1 MKYSD
6 SSLEVKEILTC
17 KNLLGLYQPI
27 VDVSRSEIFA
37 HEALIRGP
45 VESKLH
51 SPIALFNAANLCGLN
66 AEMEYL
72 ARNVVLAGYAKS
84 SKKSKLFINISP
96 ECLLINDESLAF
108 GLSQLDNYELSAKD
122 IVIEITEGSSIRD
135 YEYLRDAILKYK
147 SLGFGIAL
155 DDLGE
160 GYSSLRLWSEL
171 SPDYV
176 KIDKHFIANIHNEP
190 MKLEFV
196 RAIQKIAIESGSLTI
211 AEGIETRE
219 ELSVIKDLKINFA
232 QGYLLGRPF
241 PNFQMILSDEIKML
255 LNKSAIHVFMDG
267 HNANFKQATVSNLV
281 SYQLPVT
288 SATTND
294 EVYDLFNQDSTLNS
308 VPVVENNVPI
318 GLISRYNTIDRFARR
333 YQKEL
338 HGKKSCVNFMDNQPL
353 VVQKNMTIH
362 ELSELILAADPKY
375 LLNGFI
381 VVDGK
386 QYVGMG
392 SGHALL
398 REVTNLQ
405 IHAARYANP
414 LTLLPGNVPINA
426 HIDRLLNNGL
436 PFVACYCDLDNF
448 KPFNDAY
455 GYRRGDEVIQF
466 VGSLLS
472 SVLNSDNDF
481 VGHIGGD
488 DYVLLFQSEN
498 WEALCQEVLDTV
510 ESVMPDFYDKKDVE
524 LGGINIEDR
533 MGNAHFYP
541 FGSLSIGAVKVQPDH
556 FSSHHEVAGAM
567 NNAKKQAKKMIGNS
581 LFLDRRKVMSNK
593 AYVKHNSVA

>member
-6 SSLEVKEILTC
+6 SSLEIKEILTN
-17 KNLLGLYQPI
+17 KNLLALYQPI
-27 VDVSRSEIFA
+27 VDISRSEIFA

-51 SPIALFNAANLCGLN
+51 SPIALFNAARLNGLN

-72 ARNVVLAGYAKS
+72 ARNIVLAGYAQSAKHT
-84 SKKSKLFINISP
+84 KLFINVSP
-96 ECLLINDESLAF
+96 ECLLIDDVNLELGLTQLDAY
-108 GLSQLDNYELSAKD
+108 GLSARN

-135 YEYLRDAILKYK
+135 YAYLREAILKYK

-196 RAIQKIAIESGSLTI
+196 RAIQKIATESGSLTI

-219 ELSVIKDLKINFA
+219 ELSVIKDLKINYG
-232 QGYLLGRPF
+232 QGYLFGRPF
-241 PNFQMILSDEIKML
+241 PKFQIVLADEIKML
-255 LNKSAIHVFMDG
+255 LNKSTIHVFVDG
-267 HNANFKQATVSNLV
+267 HNANSKQATVSNLV
-281 SYQLPVT
+281 SYQAAVT
-288 SATTND
+288 SAATNE
-294 EVYDLFNQDSTLNS
+294 EVYDLFHQNASLNS
-308 VPVVENNVPI
+308 VPVVDDDIPI

-338 HGKKSCVNFMDNQPL
+338 HGKKSCINFMDNQPL
-353 VVQKNMTIH
+353 IVQKNMTIH
-362 ELSELILAADPKY
+362 ALSELILAADPKY

-381 VVDGK
+381 VVDG
-386 QYVGMG
+386 QEYIGMG

-426 HIDRLLNNGL
+426 HVDRLLDNNL

-466 VGSLLS
+466 IGSLLS
-472 SVLNSDNDF
+472 SALNSEADF

-488 DYVLLFQSEN
+488 DFVLLFQSEN
-498 WEALCQEVLDTV
+498 WETLCQDILNTV
-510 ESVMPDFYDKKDVE
+510 EIVMPDFYDKKDVE
-524 LGGINIEDR
+524 LGGINVEDR
-533 MGNAHFYP
+533 MGNVLFYP
-541 FGSLSIGAVKVQPDH
+541 FGSLSIGAVKVQPE
-556 FSSHHEVAGAM
+556 FFKSHHEVAGAM
-567 NNAKKQAKKMIGNS
+567 SAAKKQAKNMIGNS
-581 LFLDRRKVMSNK
+581 LFLDRRKTHGK
-593 AYVKHNSVA
+593 AYNKCSNAA

>member
-6 SSLEVKEILTC
+6 SNLEVKEILTC
-17 KNLLGLYQPI
+17 ENLLALYQPI
-27 VDVSRSEIFA
+27 VDISRSEIFA

-51 SPIALFNAANLCGLN
+51 SPIALFNAARLCGLN

-72 ARNVVLAGYAKS
+72 ARNIVLSGYAKS
-84 SKKSKLFINISP
+84 TNQTKLFINISP
-96 ECLLINDESLAF
+96 ECLLINDTNLEL
-108 GLSQLDNYELSAKD
+108 GLSQLNAYGLSASN

-135 YEYLRDAILKYK
+135 YAYLREAIVKYK

-160 GYSSLRLWSEL
+160 GYSSLRLWSEV

-196 RAIQKIAIESGSLTI
+196 RAIQKIASESGSLTI

-219 ELSVIKDLKINFA
+219 ELSVIKDLKINYG
-232 QGYLLGRPF
+232 QGYLFGRPF
-241 PNFQMILSDEIKML
+241 PKFQMVLADDIKML

-267 HNANFKQATVSNLV
+267 YSTNSKQATVSNLV
-281 SYQLPVT
+281 SYLASVT
-288 SATTND
+288 PATTNE
-294 EVYDLFNQDSTLNS
+294 EVYDLFHQDPTLNS
-308 VPVVENNVPI
+308 VPVVDDNIPI

-338 HGKKSCVNFMDNQPL
+338 HGKKSCVNFMDDQPL
-353 VVQKNMTIH
+353 VVQKNMTIYA
-362 ELSELILAADPKY
+362 LSELILSADPKY

-381 VVDGK
+381 VVDGQ

-414 LTLLPGNVPINA
+414 LTMLPGNVPINA
-426 HIDRLLNNGL
+426 HVDRLLENSL

-455 GYRRGDEVIQF
+455 GYRRGDDVIKF
-466 VGSLLS
+466 IGSLLS
-472 SVLNSDNDF
+472 SMISSDADF

-488 DYVLLFQSEN
+488 DFVLLFQSEN
-498 WEALCQEVLDTV
+498 WETVCQEVLNTV

-524 LGGINIEDR
+524 LGGINVEDR
-533 MGNAHFYP
+533 MGNIHFYP
-541 FGSLSIGAVKVQPDH
+541 FGSLSIGAVKVQPEN
-556 FSSHHEVAGAM
+556 FKSHHEVAGAM
-567 NNAKKQAKKMIGNS
+567 NTAKKQAKKMVGNS
-581 LFLDRRKVMSNK
+581 LFLDRRKTRAK
-593 AYVKHNSVA
+593 AYIKHVNAA